1 MSVYAISDIHLEPND
16 SWTRTLK
23 LPESGKLILVGDT
36 FNVLPYGWNRW
47 QEDDAQAAVK
57 SLLSHIPKDS
67 VFVFGNHDGRLS
79 WLKALVAPFP
89 AVRQLD
95 LEIQGRRF
103 RFLHGHQ
110 FTYWRI
116 LARVADE
123 FVETMVGCSLT
134 RKAWYNFCRSKRW
147 MASGMPQ
154 SNPKYAAI
162 LITAWGWAMKEALD
176 KKTNLVMGHTHT
188 QWFSWT
194 QSYTVTDLGAG
205 REVEIK

>member
-1 MSVYAISDIHLEPND
+1 MKVFAISDIHLDPGNR
-16 SWTRTLK
+16 WTRDLTHLDK
-23 LPESGKLILVGDT
+23 LVIVGDA
-36 FNVLPYGWNRW
+36 FNVLPYGWKRW
-47 QEDDAQAAVK
+47 QEEDARATVR
-57 SLLSHIPKDS
+57 SLLSLIPKDS

-79 WLKALVAPFP
+79 WLKTLVAPFP

-103 RFLHGHQ
+103 RFMHGHQ

-116 LARVADE
+116 LAPIADE
-123 FVETMVGCSLT
+123 FVETLVGCSLT
-134 RKAWYNFCRSKRW
+134 RKAWYDFSKSKGW
-147 MASGMPQ
+147 MATGMPPG
-154 SNPKYAAI
+154 NPKYAAM

-188 QWFSWT
+188 RWFSWT

-205 REVEIK
+205 EEVEIK